1 MLKLIEKVVEWIL
14 WQSRLIIFLAVASS
28 ILSAI
33 VLVLIGTLEIYHV
46 LHDVPHLFQG
56 KGKFDEFYRETIKYV
71 ITAVDV
77 FLIATVLLIFGVGLY
92 ELFISKIDYIQED
105 QKSSKILEINT
116 LDQLKEKLAKVILM
130 VLIVTFFKYA
140 IDFHYGDIKSL
151 LFLSIGVFLIS
162 LSIYMMH
169 KGTEGDSHS
178 GNGHSNNHNKVE
190 LNKHEN
196 GNSSEFEHH

>member
-1 MLKLIEKVVEWIL
+1 MLKLIERVVEWIL
-14 WQSRLIIFLAVASS
+14 WQSRLILFLAVVSS
-28 ILSAI
+28 IVSAI
-33 VLVLIGTLEIYHV
+33 ILVLIGTLEIYHV
-46 LHDVPHLFQG
+46 LHDVPHLFQE

-92 ELFISKIDYIQED
+92 ELFISKIDYIEED
-105 QKSSKILEINT
+105 RKSSKILEIHT

-169 KGTEGDSHS
+169 KGMEEDHHS
-178 GNGHSNNHNKVE
+178 GKTKDKSKE
-190 LNKHEN
+190 SKDKLEEKT
-196 GNSSEFEHH
+196 SHH